1 MLSMLLA
8 QVITQERE
16 REIRRNLKARR
27 LLEPVDATAS
37 PVMEARR
44 PSVPARQERVG
55 AGS

>member
-16 REIRRNLKARR
+16 REIAKNLKLRR
-27 LLEPVDATAS
+27 LLEPV
-37 PVMEARR
+37 PVPPAPMAESRR
-44 PSVPARQERVG
+44 PGLPARQERVG

>member
-16 REIRRNLKARR
+16 REIAKNLKLRR
-27 LLEPVDATAS
+27 LLEPVEAPPA
-37 PVMEARR
+37 PVAEIRARCL
-44 PSVPARQERVG
+44 PVRQERVG

>member
-16 REIRRNLKARR
+16 REIERNLKVRR
-27 LLEPVDATAS
+27 LLEPVTAPS
-37 PVMEARR
+37 VPVAEIRR
-44 PSVPARQERVG
+44 PCLPARQERVG